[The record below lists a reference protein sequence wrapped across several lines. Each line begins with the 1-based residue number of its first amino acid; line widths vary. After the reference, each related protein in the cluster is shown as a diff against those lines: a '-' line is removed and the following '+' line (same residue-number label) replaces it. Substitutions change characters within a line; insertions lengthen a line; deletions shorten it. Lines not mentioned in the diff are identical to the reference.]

1 MLKLY
6 CMIFLQYRSD
16 RAVIFEVDYQSNLD
30 RAATNLFP
38 DKEFEGKPLNELS
51 SSG

>member
-16 RAVIFEVDYQSNLD
+16 WAVIFEVDYHSNLD

>member
-6 CMIFLQYRSD
+6 YMIFIQYRSD
-16 RAVIFEVDYQSNLD
+16 WAVIFEVDYHSNLD
-30 RAATNLFP
+30 RAATNLYP
-38 DKEFEGKPLNELS
+38 EKEFEGEPLNELS